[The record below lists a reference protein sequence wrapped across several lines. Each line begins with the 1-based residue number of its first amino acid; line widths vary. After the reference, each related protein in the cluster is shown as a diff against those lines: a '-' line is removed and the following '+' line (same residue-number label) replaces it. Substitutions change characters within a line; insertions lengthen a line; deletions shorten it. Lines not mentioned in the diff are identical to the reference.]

1 MNGGYVGRR
10 KINIMTPGA
19 THFQRKLRKSIAL
32 DTRVGER
39 NLLSKQFDRSRSEE
53 YRIQMR
59 YKSK

>member
-32 DTRVGER
+32 DTRVGESEIYYQSS
-39 NLLSKQFDRSRSEE
+39 LIGAGQRS
-53 YRIQMR
+53 IAF
-59 YKSK
+59 K